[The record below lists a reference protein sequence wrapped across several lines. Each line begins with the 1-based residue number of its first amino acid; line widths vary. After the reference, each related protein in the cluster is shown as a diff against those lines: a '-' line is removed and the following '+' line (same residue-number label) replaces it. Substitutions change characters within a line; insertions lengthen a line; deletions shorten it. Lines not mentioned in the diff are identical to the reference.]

1 MFLRSICP
9 DDTRSPF
16 ARVVRGAAGFRKAA
30 YGVSRKLVQ

>member
-1 MFLRSICP
+1 MFLRSMYP

-16 ARVVRGAAGFRKAA
+16 ARAVCGAAGFRKAA